1 MTDLDTRPTDRQPYE
16 LGDRYRSGSGAVVLT
31 GVQAIARALV
41 EQHQRDARAGR
52 RVATFVSGYQG
63 SPLGGVDRMLAGMP
77 EVLDDNDVTFVPGLN
92 EELAATAVWGSQA
105 DLAGF
110 AAATGTTTK
119 YDGVVG
125 VWYGKGPGLDRATDA
140 LRHANMYGVNP
151 AGGVLL
157 LVGDDPASKSS
168 TVPAVSERSLAAL
181 GIPVLFPRTA
191 REIVTMAMHGVAMS
205 RASGCV
211 VALKIVADVA
221 DGAWSVDGAM
231 ADLDVVVP
239 EVQWD
244 GRPFVYRQRPMA
256 APSSSLDAEADLY
269 GPRAE
274 VVRAYGAANGLDV
287 LELDPPDAT
296 FGIAATGPA
305 FDATRQALADLGAD
319 DAALYRAG
327 VRLLR
332 IGMPTPLG
340 PDAVTAFA
348 AGLDEILVVEDKTAF
363 VETQVREI
371 LYGTP
376 AAPRILGKKDA
387 AGRLLIPA
395 GGELTAGRLAAPLR
409 RVLAG
414 RLELRKPPPPALSLD
429 VLPLTRA
436 PYFCS
441 GCPHNR
447 STAVPEGS
455 LAGGGIGC
463 HTMVTMSQR
472 SDSAVTGLTQMGGEG
487 SQWIGQAPFLDV
499 DHLFQNIGDG
509 TFFHSG
515 QLAVQAC
522 VAAGVNI
529 TFKLLYN
536 EVVAMTGAQNAEGS
550 LTVARLTH
558 KLIAEGVEQIIV
570 CADEPQRY
578 RRRAT
583 RARLAKGTIVWDRDR
598 LDEAQKRLRE
608 VQGVTV
614 LIYDQHCAADARRR
628 RKRGTLPVRTTRV
641 VVNEAVCEGCGD
653 CGVKSNCLSVQPVDT
668 DYGRKTRIDQTS
680 CNTDYSCLDGDC
692 PSFVTVEVAP
702 GRRVEKRA
710 VPPPPALP
718 DVDVEPPTA
727 THNVFFAGIG
737 GTGIV
742 TVTQVL
748 ATAALRA
755 GYEVESLDQI
765 GLSQKAGPV
774 VSHLRFTAGRL
785 EPSNRLTPGAADC
798 IVAFDLLA
806 AVDGKNL
813 EYGDPTRTLSV
824 ASTSKTPTG
833 SMVYDASVAY
843 PETPYLL
850 NRLDTASR
858 ELHSF
863 DALAAAQ
870 SLFGSTAAANFLLV
884 GAAHQTGALRLP
896 AECIEEAIRIN
907 GVAVEANVAAF
918 RWGRVAVADPSR
930 FGDAVS
936 PAPVRQPT
944 PPPAH
949 LLAGTPFTGRV
960 ADLIGRRVA
969 DLVGFQGER
978 VARHYVAVLDRVWTA
993 ERAVSDRTDFS
1004 EAVARGL
1011 FKFTAYKDEYEV
1023 ARLLTD
1029 QRFLDQVRAE
1039 FPTGE
1044 ELTYRLHPPVLRALG
1059 RSKKIGLGPKSHVA
1073 LRVLAKG
1080 KWLRGSVFDPF
1091 GYAHVRRVERR
1102 LRDEYEDLV
1111 LRLATGLTEGDY
1123 AHAVEVASLP
1133 DVVRGYEEVKLAN
1146 VERYRGRLRELG
1158 VGQSPS

>member
-16 LGDRYRSGSGAVVLT
+16 LGDRYRAGSGAVVLT

-41 EQHQRDARAGR
+41 EQHERDARAGR

-77 EVLDDNDVTFVPGLN
+77 EVLHANDITFVPGVN
-92 EELAATAVWGSQA
+92 EELAATSVWGSQA
-105 DLAGF
+105 DLASF
-110 AAATGTTTK
+110 AESAGLSRSTPK

-140 LRHANMYGVNP
+140 LRHANMYGVNSH
-151 AGGVLL
+151 GGVLL

-181 GIPVLFPRTA
+181 GIPVLFPRNA

-221 DGAWSVDGAM
+221 DGAWSVDASM
-231 ADLDVVVP
+231 ADVDVVVP
-239 EVQWD
+239 QVRWD
-244 GRPFVYRQRPMA
+244 GRPFTYRQRPMA
-256 APSSSLDAEADLY
+256 APASSLDAEADLY

-287 LELDPPDAT
+287 VELDPPDAT
-296 FGIAATGPA
+296 IGIAAPGPT
-305 FDATRQALADLGAD
+305 FDAVRQALADLGAD
-319 DAALYRAG
+319 DGALYRAG

-348 AGLDEILVVEDKTAF
+348 QGLAEILVVEDKTAF

-371 LYGTP
+371 LYGTSD
-376 AAPRILGKKDA
+376 APRIIGKKDA

-414 RLELRKPPPPALSLD
+414 RLELKKPPPPALSLD
-429 VLPLTRA
+429 VLTATRA

-463 HTMVTMSQR
+463 HTMVTMSDR
-472 SDSAVTGLTQMGGEG
+472 TDSAVTGLTQMGGEG
-487 SQWIGQAPFLDV
+487 SQWIGQAPFTEV
-499 DHLFQNIGDG
+499 EHLFQNVGDG

-515 QLAVQAC
+515 QLALQAC

-529 TFKLLYN
+529 TYKLLFN
-536 EVVAMTGAQNAEGS
+536 EVVAMTGAQNAEGA
-550 LTVARLTH
+550 LTVAGLTH
-558 KLIAEGVEQIIV
+558 KLTAEGVKQIIV
-570 CADEPQRY
+570 CADEPR
-578 RRRAT
+578 RHDRRA
-583 RARLAKGTIVWDRDR
+583 LAKGTVVWHRDR
-598 LDEAQKRLRE
+598 LDDAQKRLRE
-608 VQGVTV
+608 VKGVTV
-614 LIYDQHCAADARRR
+614 LIYDQHCAADARRQ
-628 RKRGTLPVRTTRV
+628 RKRGTLPTRTTRV
-641 VVNEAVCEGCGD
+641 VINEAVCEGCGD

-668 DYGRKTRIDQTS
+668 DLGRKTRIDQTS

-692 PSFVTVEVAP
+692 PSFVTVEVKPGKRSTPRATPAP
-702 GRRVEKRA
+702 
-710 VPPPPALP
+710 PTLP
-718 DVDVEPPTA
+718 DVDVEPITS

-742 TVTQVL
+742 TVNQVL

-774 VSHLRFTAGRL
+774 VSHLRFAAGRC

-813 EYGDPTRTLSV
+813 AYGDPARTVAV

-833 SMVYDASVAY
+833 AMVYDKSVQY
-843 PETPYLL
+843 PETAYLL
-850 NRLDTASR
+850 DRLGRVSR
-858 ELHSF
+858 SLHSF
-863 DALAAAQ
+863 DALEAAQ
-870 SLFGSTAAANFLLV
+870 ALFGGTAAANFLLI
-884 GAAHQTGALRLP
+884 GAAHQMGALRLP
-896 AECIEEAIRIN
+896 AESVEEAIQIN
-907 GVAVEANVAAF
+907 GVAVDANLAAF

-930 FGDAVS
+930 FAEVVA
-936 PAPVRQPT
+936 PARSRQPVA
-944 PPPAH
+944 PPAY
-949 LLAGTPFTGRV
+949 LLAGTAFTGRLG
-960 ADLIGRRVA
+960 DLVSRRAA
-969 DLVGFQGER
+969 DLVQFQGDR
-978 VARHYVAVLDRVWTA
+978 VARRYVMVMHAVWTA
-993 ERAVSDRTDFS
+993 ERAASDRTEFS

-1029 QRFLDQVRAE
+1029 PQFVDRVRAE

-1044 ELTYRLHPPVLRALG
+1044 KLTYRLHPPMLRVLG
-1059 RSKKIGLGPKSHVA
+1059 REKKIGLGPRAHVA

-1080 KWLRGSVFDPF
+1080 KRLRGTAFDPF

-1102 LRDEYEDLV
+1102 LRDEYELV
-1111 LRLATGLTEGDY
+1111 VTELAAGLNGENYDR
-1123 AHAVEVASLP
+1123 AVEIAALP
-1133 DVVRGYEEVKLAN
+1133 DVVRGYEGVKLAN
-1146 VERYRGRLRELG
+1146 VDAYRARLRELG
-1158 VGQSPS
+1158 VNQRPS